1 MDITEKPKHLFCKK
15 TALTIAIFSAF
26 AHQSHS
32 DTYRVTNL
40 EASGEGSLSEAINN
54 ANENEGADEILF
66 EVTGTIEPK
75 QRLSIGDNLTI
86 TGPEIGAINITNTEY
101 SSRELVSIY
110 VRTSSDS
117 PHVHFKNLSFSSFN
131 DNPIIYQN
139 EGNLKLE
146 NIRFEGDSASSV
158 AVQQSH
164 YGGSL
169 TVENS
174 QFINFEEDAISAAS
188 SAPIEIN
195 GSTLEHCN
203 GGLRADHPS
212 SNIQITNTVFRNNQ
226 SAHGAAI
233 NIPNGA
239 SNISI
244 NTSLFEDN
252 TSTYSG
258 GAIYFYHTSRDDE
271 VLIQIANT
279 TFASNSSINSDGGA
293 IFYNGKEE
301 AQLNI
306 NNSIFEKNSAV
317 DGGAFYIQDGRA
329 DILGTTIARNT
340 SVSRGAGIFSS
351 GTSTLLVNTVLAT
364 NEVQDDEYLQVDF
377 TGNIDIDY
385 SLVGAHIETEYQ
397 SVHQITQGSSLLG
410 SPETPIDPQ
419 LSQLQNNGGPK
430 IGYQEEDH
438 LPTIAPLESSP
449 LLGMGDENA
458 STSIQGLPEFDIRG
472 TGYYRIQNDA
482 LDMGAVELFIPDT
495 TPDSFEFS
503 TISNT
508 PLSDTI
514 YSNKI
519 TVSGINTETT
529 LKIEG
534 GEYSINGGAFEQQ
547 GAQVFMGDTIQVR
560 HTSSDIELRTTETRV
575 QIGDMEGM
583 FRSSTLDQTIDPITF
598 TPLYDV
604 APSSIQTSNIAQI
617 TGITVPVNILVVNG
631 EVSINGEDFTSHAAI
646 AEAGDIIQLRHTS
659 SSGFASIVE
668 TQVSIGEIRSVFQTT
683 TFIASSSSSTTSSS
697 ASTSSTS
704 STSSSSS
711 TSGSSSTSS
720 SSSTTSSSSTSTSS
734 SSTSTSSSSSASSS
748 SSGSGSSDSNSA
760 SKGGGTFPIW
770 LLAFLG
776 TLGFRRLK

>member
-1 MDITEKPKHLFCKK
+1 M
-15 TALTIAIFSAF
+15 
-26 AHQSHS
+26 
-32 DTYRVTNL
+32 TNL

-146 NIRFEGDSASSV
+146 NIRFEGDAASSV

-329 DILGTTIARNT
+329 DILGSTIARNT

-482 LDMGAVELFIPDT
+482 LDIGAVELFIPDT

-617 TGITVPVNILVVNG
+617 TGITVPVNIVVVNG
-631 EVSINGEDFTSHAAI
+631 EVSINGEDFTSHAAT

-659 SSGFASIVE
+659 SLGFASIVE

-734 SSTSTSSSSSASSS
+734 SSSASSS